1 MHFLVKKGVKIKPNK
16 IFWAATNIIW
26 VVSFTDFELW
36 SFCQTK
42 SWKLQNT
49 VFGYKKGLK
58 NSMPSSFLIRD
69 LNIVGSFICY
79 FWFITILSSQ
89 KLKNAKYRFG
99 LQKGVKNSIRQDFL
113 IRDPQIVGSFICY
126 FCLKMTGTPKTFG
139 GGFSVVKPPPKRFEI
154 CNFQAESFGPV
165 AQNVILT
172 NETHIK
178 SILLKMFLFG
188 KFQFETRKIE
198 NLI

>member
-1 MHFLVKKGVKIKPNK
+1 MIILSNQKLKIAKYRFWLQKGVKNPI
-16 IFWAATNIIW
+16 
-26 VVSFTDFELW
+26 
-36 SFCQTK
+36 
-42 SWKLQNT
+42 
-49 VFGYKKGLK
+49 
-58 NSMPSSFLIRD
+58 PSNFLIRD

-139 GGFSVVKPPPKRFEI
+139 GGVRRKPPPKRFEI
-154 CNFQAESFGPV
+154 CNFQAESFGP
-165 AQNVILT
+165 
-172 NETHIK
+172 
-178 SILLKMFLFG
+178 
-188 KFQFETRKIE
+188 
-198 NLI
+198 

>member
-1 MHFLVKKGVKIKPNK
+1 MCRCYHLQAISIAFFGRSVRRAVRLDVQITFFFLAHHQFMDVKSEKHRMHFLVKKGVKIKPNN
-16 IFWAATNIIW
+16 IFWAATNIFW

-58 NSMPSSFLIRD
+58 NSMPLSFLIRD

-99 LQKGVKNSIRQDFL
+99 LLKSVFSHTFRPFSYQTNSFFPKKTLFL
-113 IRDPQIVGSFICY
+113 C
-126 FCLKMTGTPKTFG
+126 
-139 GGFSVVKPPPKRFEI
+139 
-154 CNFQAESFGPV
+154 
-165 AQNVILT
+165 
-172 NETHIK
+172 
-178 SILLKMFLFG
+178 
-188 KFQFETRKIE
+188 
-198 NLI
+198 